1 MFFSV
6 LNSFVK
12 LAHEIAEES
21 PSQSSY
27 KTKLFVQRSPRAF
40 APGKVGRASTRCYAA
55 RAGEMRLLASDST
68 QRKMQLWA
76 VPCAPPNPSIER
88 TSPGKP
94 GDASH
99 GKR

>member
-68 QRKMQLWA
+68 QRKMNVWA
-76 VPCAPPNPSIER
+76 GPGAPQNPPSAR
-88 TSPGKP
+88 RPPATRAH
-94 GDASH
+94 ASH
-99 GKR
+99 VKR